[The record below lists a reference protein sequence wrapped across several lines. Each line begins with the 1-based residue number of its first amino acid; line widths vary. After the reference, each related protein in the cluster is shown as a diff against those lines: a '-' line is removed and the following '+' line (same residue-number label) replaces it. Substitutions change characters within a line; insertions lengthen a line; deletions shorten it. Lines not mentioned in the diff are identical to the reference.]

1 MAHYSSASL
10 KDQYLPKRE
19 RNRYYLNKFYNV
31 FYFKASQKNAN
42 SSIKKSISTL
52 PRGSML
58 NPIELEDAFQNFIAN
73 LNNYIPDGIIEV
85 NLQLLSELG
94 ILEVEQLQ
102 DDQNDEEFPHY
113 FHVIETSDKVT
124 LFNHQFAVWIVPKII
139 KSYLSE
145 VLDTEAV
152 ISSIGKHN

>member
-1 MAHYSSASL
+1 
-10 KDQYLPKRE
+10 
-19 RNRYYLNKFYNV
+19 
-31 FYFKASQKNAN
+31 
-42 SSIKKSISTL
+42 
-52 PRGSML
+52 ML

-73 LNNYIPDGIIEV
+73 LNDYIPDGIIEV

-94 ILEVEQLQ
+94 LLEVEQMQ
-102 DDQNDEEFPHY
+102 DDQSDEEFPHY

-139 KSYLSE
+139 DGNPTTLTLISLITEDEPNLEIVFSTSGLYNAPKYVLKVLKSYLSE